1 MILGH
6 NQFIGVDHRSEE
18 RAWDK
23 SVQFSNPTRILE
35 VAQAASESGY
45 TGMVIEPHPRMLDFL
60 KLYNRHG
67 TFKMRY
73 YLQVPY
79 IQGYVQRM
87 GQSGIKGLIWD
98 LMIKSRPSDLFN
110 ACVRSGIGIL
120 RNDYLPLA
128 LSGLALEVSQ
138 FKDYEIESVLL
149 HNVATDLL
157 LSLGLQDCLEDYIHF
172 SHDILGIRAGL
183 VTLNF
188 PLLASA
194 LGDKSSSPSI
204 IVTPINPAGFDMNPS
219 KDAVERALQAYRG
232 EIMAMNVLGGGA
244 FSVSESASYL
254 RSLPRVQSVLIGAST
269 KEHLVECANS
279 FRGES

>member
-1 MILGH
+1 
-6 NQFIGVDHRSEE
+6 
-18 RAWDK
+18 
-23 SVQFSNPTRILE
+23 
-35 VAQAASESGY
+35 
-45 TGMVIEPHPRMLDFL
+45 
-60 KLYNRHG
+60 
-67 TFKMRY
+67 
-73 YLQVPY
+73 
-79 IQGYVQRM
+79 M

-98 LMIKSRPSDLFN
+98 LMIKSSPSELVN
-110 ACVRSGIGIL
+110 ACLRSGIGIL
-120 RNDYLPLA
+120 RNEYLPLA
-128 LSGLALEVSQ
+128 LSGLALEVSH

-157 LSLGLQDCLEDYIHF
+157 LSLGLQDCLDDYIHF
-172 SHDILGIRAGL
+172 SHDVLGIRAGL

-194 LGDKSSSPSI
+194 LSGKSSSPSV
-204 IVTPINPAGFDMNPS
+204 IVTPINPVGFDMNPS
-219 KDAVERALQAYRG
+219 KDAVERALQEYRG

>member
-23 SVQFSNPTRILE
+23 SVHFSNPSRILE
-35 VAQAASESGY
+35 VAQTASESGY
-45 TGMVIEPHPRMLDFL
+45 KGMVIEPHPRMLDFL
-60 KLYNRHG
+60 KLYDRHG
-67 TFKMRY
+67 TFKMRF

-98 LMIKSRPSDLFN
+98 LMIKSRPLDLFN

-120 RNDYLPLA
+120 RNEYLPLA

-194 LGDKSSSPSI
+194 LRDKPSSPSI

-219 KDAVERALQAYRG
+219 KDAVERALQEYRG

-244 FSVSESASYL
+244 FSVSASASYL